1 MITFGDYIR
10 NKRLELLEGDKAYSL
25 RQVSQRIGVEPSYL
39 SKIERGL
46 PVTLSEE
53 KIVALAGELGID
65 ADYLLALG
73 GKISDDVQRIIK
85 NRPELFARIVREMQ
99 RMPDAVIEEKTFF
112 QSMAATLDRLHDLA
126 SIGAFRFPAN
136 GEAAFWTEQVPRILG
151 LAPDTPP
158 SLAAIGS
165 GLAAESAERLLRVTG
180 EHLSGYGAYRCEVRT
195 LTNPPATLLVWGCAE
210 DAGAGPVHLGI
221 VQDVTHYAALRDEI
235 RSARDELQL
244 KVDEQ
249 HTEIATSIRKL
260 NEEIRRRHLLEINLQ
275 VVNRKIARQAKEQ
288 KLFFRKH
295 AFELRSLMTRLDPA
309 GGGAQSDGGMKPA
322 IDRILPKIDDLGD
335 FLTDPEAIVPTLADT
350 DVHRLLEDVR
360 SAFAFDAE
368 EAGLSLI
375 TAVSP
380 SLPAMVRTD
389 ERRLRQMLTAL
400 MELFVANTE
409 WGAVQ
414 LSACVSP
421 GPEGRLVLSVSAPS
435 AKVPV
440 DETLFSADPGDGDD
454 RLSLSGPV
462 RMVAPLAR
470 LLDGDLTVNHTPGAG
485 GSVVLSLP
493 FEEGSGQEPAAIPG
507 DKVSRAALVVEDAPY
522 NRLFARR
529 AMERTEFEVAE
540 AVSGAEAEARLR
552 ERRFDVIL
560 LDIQLP
566 DIDGTELAKALRA
579 DRESPNR
586 ETPVI
591 AVTAHAD
598 LSDQDEFLR
607 AGIDGIVTKPYEMED
622 LVAEVARLLAD
633 RPQS

>member
-1 MITFGDYIR
+1 MKTFGNFIR
-10 NKRLELLEGDKAYSL
+10 DKRLELFEGDKAYSL

-53 KIVALAGELGID
+53 KIVSLAGELGID

-112 QSMAATLDRLHDLA
+112 QSMAANLARLHDLA

-136 GEAAFWTEQVPRILG
+136 GKAAFWTEQVPRILG

-195 LTNPPATLLVWGCAE
+195 LTEPPATLLVWGCAE
-210 DAGAGPVHLGI
+210 DTGAGPVHLGI
-221 VQDVTHYAALRDEI
+221 VQDVTDYAALRDEI

-249 HTEIATSIRKL
+249 HSEIAASIRKL

-275 VVNRKIARQAKEQ
+275 VVNRKIARQAKDQ
-288 KLFFRKH
+288 KQFFREH
-295 AFELRSLMTRLDPA
+295 AFQLRSLMTRLSPA
-309 GGGAQSDGGMKPA
+309 WDGAPGGNEMKPT

-335 FLTDPEAIVPTLADT
+335 FLSDPDALTPALADT
-350 DVHRLLEDVR
+350 DVRRVLEDVN
-360 SAFAFDAE
+360 SAFAADAQG
-368 EAGLSLI
+368 AGLSLI

-380 SLPAMVRTD
+380 ALPALVRTD
-389 ERRLRQMLTAL
+389 ERRLRQILTAL

-414 LSACVSP
+414 LSASVSSEP
-421 GPEGRLVLSVSAPS
+421 KARLVLSLSAPS
-435 AKVPV
+435 AKGPV
-440 DETLFSADPGDGDD
+440 DQALSSILHGDD
-454 RLSLSGPV
+454 DCRQAQSGPV
-462 RMVAPLAR
+462 RMVAPLTR
-470 LLDGDLTVNHTPGAG
+470 LLGGELSATHAPGAG

-493 FEEGSGQEPAAIPG
+493 FTECAGQEPPADTG
-507 DKVSRAALVVEDAPY
+507 HRAGRTALIVEDTIY
-522 NRLFARR
+522 SRLFACR
-529 AMERTEFEVAE
+529 AMEQGGFEVAE
-540 AVSGAEAEARLR
+540 AMNGAEAEALLCKQ
-552 ERRFDVIL
+552 RFDVIL

-566 DIDGTELAKALRA
+566 DVDGTELARALRA
-579 DRESPNR
+579 DPESPNR

-598 LSDQDEFLR
+598 VADQEEFLR
-607 AGIDGIVTKPYEMED
+607 SGIDGIVTKPYEMED